1 MGFWRPPSVVLFGAY
16 RAWSDNT
23 YAISCDAYLNPVNQ
37 IYKYIGNIGD
47 GIYRIQPAS
56 FFYSFDVYCDMTN
69 DSGGWMLAAVPR
81 RATAK
86 MSEVTGLLDP
96 TITTATRNSE
106 IWVTT
111 STVPFRNIRFT
122 NNWPTPTS
130 RNIATFATDQT
141 FNGLLTT
148 YATYS
153 NSNVIL
159 SGASIISNIASTC
172 FIIRGKS
179 GTNAPYT
186 DAIDWLWMGFHSR
199 CTTPLTDAD
208 NWDTNSGATQ
218 WVVGGKDQNDGMLA
232 NTSVGIN
239 TGNRHWNFDNSGTYN
254 VDTRTIVWIK

>member
-1 MGFWRPPSVVLFGAY
+1 
-16 RAWSDNT
+16 
-23 YAISCDAYLNPVNQ
+23 
-37 IYKYIGNIGD
+37 
-47 GIYRIQPAS
+47 
-56 FFYSFDVYCDMTN
+56 
-69 DSGGWMLAAVPR
+69 MLTAVPR

-130 RNIATFATDQT
+130 RNIATFAADQT

-159 SGASIISNIASTC
+159 SGASIISNIGSTC

-232 NTSVGIN
+232 DTSVGIN